1 MKVIAKSCL
10 FAIGFLA
17 NIDAAISDTDVSAG
31 ERIYTQCTGCHA
43 PDYNRTG
50 PKHCGILGRAAGG
63 VKNFEYTDAM
73 VKSGIIWTAETL
85 DKFLTSPFDMIPGTS
100 MGFVGIPSER
110 ERQQLITFFRGALM
124 SVRWK

>member
-1 MKVIAKSCL
+1 M
-10 FAIGFLA
+10 FAIGFLV
-17 NIDAAISDTDVSAG
+17 NIDTAISDTDVSAG
-31 ERIYTQCTGCHA
+31 KRLYTQCTGCHA

-73 VKSGIIWTAETL
+73 VKSGIIWTGETL

-110 ERQQLITFFRGALM
+110 ERQQLITYLSQLDGSNM
-124 SVRWK
+124 QCK